1 MKKTEPVTIFLA
13 AFLVLSGCSNRH
25 KDTSSVTQPRV
36 EEMSHGP
43 VQVIITADPPRVE
56 LDRDILLTIKITAPS
71 EIDVSL
77 PSLDDRLQGFI
88 LNGTFETEPSSCDG
102 KTTRQCNAR
111 LTPILAS
118 EYRLAP
124 MAILYTDRSRSPAE
138 LEWFATRAIVFEAV
152 PPVEGKAGKDIE
164 AVLTPVWIYP
174 AFKTVSLYS
183 ILVIFVI
190 GAVILAWRLLRRIQH
205 SMKVRRMSPRERA
218 LDELSA
224 LLTKDLI
231 AKNLVKEFYMEL
243 TMIVRRYIERRHLI
257 RAPEQ
262 TTEEFL
268 ATVVD
273 DPRFSKDVVEKL
285 KAFLEA
291 ADLVKFAAH
300 RPPAEAV
307 NKAIGTAREY
317 IETEVGD
324 QGSEVRDQKSDDGQR
339 TTDKGQ
345 RNVYIR

>member
-1 MKKTEPVTIFLA
+1 M
-13 AFLVLSGCSNRH
+13 
-25 KDTSSVTQPRV
+25 
-36 EEMSHGP
+36 
-43 VQVIITADPPRVE
+43 IITADPPRVE